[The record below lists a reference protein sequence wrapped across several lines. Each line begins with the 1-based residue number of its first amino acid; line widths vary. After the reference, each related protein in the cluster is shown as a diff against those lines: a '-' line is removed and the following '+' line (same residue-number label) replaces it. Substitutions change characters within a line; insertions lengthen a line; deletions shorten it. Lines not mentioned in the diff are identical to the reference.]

1 MVALQLTIG
10 SVFLLISGFWTESF
24 SAIQWTAPFITSL
37 LFISVFVIALGWLV
51 FFTLV
56 GSGEAS
62 KVASYTFLIPLISIV
77 ASSIFLHEP
86 LTLSLLAGLM
96 LIVTSICL
104 VNTKSK
110 AQKAAAI
117 GINEK
122 AAQ

>member
-1 MVALQLTIG
+1 MDS
-10 SVFLLISGFWTESF
+10 SVYYEPAVHLRIRYRTRL
-24 SAIQWTAPFITSL
+24 ACL
-37 LFISVFVIALGWLV
+37 
-51 FFTLV
+51 FTLV

-86 LTLSLLAGLM
+86 LTLSLLAGLL

>member
-1 MVALQLTIG
+1 M
-10 SVFLLISGFWTESF
+10 
-24 SAIQWTAPFITSL
+24 
-37 LFISVFVIALGWLV
+37 

-86 LTLSLLAGLM
+86 LTYSLLAGLL

-104 VNTKSK
+104 VNSKSK

-117 GINEK
+117 CVNKK